1 MSRARP
7 GARIEIEIKLPVTD
21 LESVRA
27 RLNAEGARPVSPVH
41 FESNDLFDDDAGTLA
56 ARGCALRLRR
66 TDRRATLTWKGPA
79 RLQDGTKRR
88 EERET
93 EVSDPAEADRILAA
107 IGFGRRFRY
116 EKKRE
121 EWSLE
126 ECVVALD
133 ETPIGRFVEVE
144 GDPAAIRRVLRRLDL
159 DFMESLPYS
168 YAELWARRRKED
180 PSLPDDMVFARTDG

>member
-1 MSRARP
+1 MSRAEP
-7 GARIEIEIKLPVTD
+7 ATRIEIEIKLPVSD
-21 LESVRA
+21 LDSVRA
-27 RLNAEGARPVSPVH
+27 RLHGEGARPLTPLH
-41 FESNDLFDDDAGTLA
+41 FESNDLFDDAAGTLT

-66 TDRRATLTWKGPA
+66 TDRAATLTYKGPA
-79 RLQDGTKRR
+79 RIQDGTKRR

-93 EVSDPAEADRILAA
+93 EVSDPAEADRILSA
-107 IGFGRRFRY
+107 IGFRRRFRY
-116 EKKRE
+116 EKRRE

-133 ETPIGRFVEVE
+133 ETPIGRFVEIE
-144 GDPAAIRRVLRRLDL
+144 GNPAAIRRALRRLDL

-180 PSLPDDMVFARTDG
+180 PSLPQDMVFSKS